1 MDRIHKTDCENIEYV
16 EPSLIALL
24 VQVWEIRDRNCQN
37 ASNNFVIQNYVPCL
51 HEAVKNKYI

>member
-24 VQVWEIRDRNCQN
+24 VQVWEIE
-37 ASNNFVIQNYVPCL
+37 I
-51 HEAVKNKYI
+51 ETVKMLLIIS